1 MDRADLLAAL
11 KSRADVLTIPE
22 LPRNRLRLIQRI
34 ASGAFG
40 TVYTAEAD
48 NVPEYN
54 AAPATQRR
62 LVAAKYLPNATD
74 KDRCGI
80 AFKPSPPG
88 GTCINEN
95 SIPFSLVTDLDFT
108 KK

>member
-74 KDRCGI
+74 KDRCGFHSNYFQI
-80 AFKPSPPG
+80 KPSPPG
-88 GTCINEN
+88 GTWMVKRKIKF
-95 SIPFSLVTDLDFT
+95 IFSFW
-108 KK
+108 

>member
-1 MDRADLLAAL
+1 MFVFFSAQQPVDRADLLAAL

-80 AFKPSPPG
+80 AFQ
-88 GTCINEN
+88 I
-95 SIPFSLVTDLDFT
+95 IF
-108 KK
+108 